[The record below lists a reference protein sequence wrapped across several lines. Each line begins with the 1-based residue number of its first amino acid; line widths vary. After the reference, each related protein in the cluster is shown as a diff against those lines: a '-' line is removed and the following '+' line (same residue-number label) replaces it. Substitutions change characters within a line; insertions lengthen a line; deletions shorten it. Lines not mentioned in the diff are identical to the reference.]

1 MSAKGESPTGRPRG
15 RRGYTVARP
24 RSNAWLWILNAV
36 VISVVVIAAAAA
48 STSVGHSA
56 VSALNHFLLFYAGV
70 LALIALTAEVGIGLV
85 ASDRIIMK
93 PSARV
98 TAQAIHRALG
108 FGAIAFLVIHI
119 ALEIVAGRSH
129 PYDAVIPFL
138 DKGKTFYLGLG
149 TVASDMFIVIM
160 MTGIYRARLATSM
173 SPKAWRVIHGSAY
186 VAWVFGL
193 VHGLLGGRAAKA
205 FFGYSSFVYWAYGAC
220 AAAVAVALLVRL
232 AAQHRAGNEHYS
244 QPVPDAPAG
253 AGWPAAALASGA
265 LPSTMM
271 SATALGGGAQSALEG
286 RPAAGR
292 RASGL
297 GQRGRP
303 QLALPA
309 GASGQRAAPGRAAQY
324 SGTGSD
330 GHTRQYG
337 MTGQLARTGPFDQL
351 GGGHPSGPM
360 PQFGAD
366 HPSGPFEMPPF
377 DRAQPGGSRYE
388 RAGETGQPGRSHR
401 HMVRGQSEWI
411 AAYERPL
418 GAQRPVLPADHPS
431 ASFDRPVLPADHPSA
446 SFDRPVLPSD
456 HPSASFDRPVLPS
469 DHPSASFDRPV
480 LPSDHPSASFDR
492 PVLPSDHPSASFD
505 RPQFDRPQFD
515 RPLSA
520 PPPRYEMTGEIE
532 RPAMYQPILPPEYQS
547 LLPAD
552 HPSAPFDRPRFDEP
566 VGYGP
571 RDRAAAPYQQP
582 VPASRYA
589 RPVPPAPRDEYAQY
603 PPPPPP
609 AGWPGQYRPRP
620 DGLPAGYDPR
630 AGDFERPY
638 DRDPSAAY
646 GHPGQ
651 PGPSAGYYD
660 ALDLAARQYE
670 QPPTDPRDRY
680 APYADPAAQYG
691 RPAYAD
697 PRDQA
702 GRYGPASPY
711 GPPGYPAQPAGWDQP
726 VSYDQAAYAER
737 SAQFERDRAAH
748 NASFADQ
755 DASYTRP
762 RSPGARGR
770 YGPQDDTDPLNIVPL
785 NTGDYS

>member
-24 RSNAWLWILNAV
+24 RSNTWLWILNV
-36 VISVVVIAAAAA
+36 IVISVVVIAAAAA
-48 STSVGHSA
+48 STSVGHSV

-98 TAQAIHRALG
+98 TAQAIHRAMG

-205 FFGYSSFVYWAYGAC
+205 FFGYSGFVYWAYGAC

-253 AGWPAAALASGA
+253 AGWPVAALASGA

-271 SATALGGGAQSALEG
+271 SATALGGGAQSALDG

-297 GQRGRP
+297 GQRGRR

-309 GASGQRAAPGRAAQY
+309 GTSGQRAAPGRAARY

-337 MTGQLARTGPFDQL
+337 MTGQFARTGPFDQL
-351 GGGHPSGPM
+351 GGGHPSGPL

-377 DRAQPGGSRYE
+377 DRAEPGGSRYE
-388 RAGETGQPGRSHR
+388 RAGETGQPGRPHR

-431 ASFDRPVLPADHPSA
+431 ASFDRPVLPADHASA
-446 SFDRPVLPSD
+446 PFDRPVLPAD
-456 HPSASFDRPVLPS
+456 HA
-469 DHPSASFDRPV
+469 
-480 LPSDHPSASFDR
+480 
-492 PVLPSDHPSASFD
+492 SASFD

-515 RPLSA
+515 RPQSA
-520 PPPRYEMTGEIE
+520 PPPRYEMTGEID
-532 RPAMYQPILPPEYQS
+532 RPAMYQPILPPEYRPP
-547 LLPAD
+547 LPAD

-582 VPASRYA
+582 VPASPYA
-589 RPVPPAPRDEYAQY
+589 RSVPPGPRDEYAQY
-603 PPPPPP
+603 APPAA
-609 AGWPGQYRPRP
+609 AGWPGQYRPGP
-620 DGLPAGYDPR
+620 DDPSAGYDPR
-630 AGDFERPY
+630 AGEFERPY

-670 QPPTDPRDRY
+670 QPPPDSRDRY

-702 GRYGPASPY
+702 GPYSPASPY
-711 GPPGYPAQPAGWDQP
+711 GPPGYPAQPAGWDQRG
-726 VSYDQAAYAER
+726 SDDRAAHAER

-762 RSPGARGR
+762 RPPGARDR
-770 YGPQDDTDPLNIVPL
+770 FGPHDDTDPLNIVPL

>member
-24 RSNAWLWILNAV
+24 RSNTWLWILNVV

-48 STSVGHSA
+48 STSVGHSV

-98 TAQAIHRALG
+98 TAQAIHRAMG

-205 FFGYSSFVYWAYGAC
+205 FFGYSGFVYWAYGAC

-309 GASGQRAAPGRAAQY
+309 GTSGQRAAPGRAAQY

-337 MTGQLARTGPFDQL
+337 MTGRFARTGPFDQL

-388 RAGETGQPGRSHR
+388 RAGETGQPGRPHR

-431 ASFDRPVLPADHPSA
+431 ASFDRPVLPADHLSA
-446 SFDRPVLPSD
+446 SFDRPLP
-456 HPSASFDRPVLPS
+456 
-469 DHPSASFDRPV
+469 
-480 LPSDHPSASFDR
+480 
-492 PVLPSDHPSASFD
+492 
-505 RPQFDRPQFD
+505 
-515 RPLSA
+515 A
-520 PPPRYEMTGEIE
+520 PPPRYEMTGEID
-532 RPAMYQPILPPEYQS
+532 RPAMYQPILPPEYRPPM
-547 LLPAD
+547 PAD

-603 PPPPPP
+603 PPPPP
-609 AGWPGQYRPRP
+609 AGWPGQYRPGP
-620 DGLPAGYDPR
+620 DDPPAGYDPR
-630 AGDFERPY
+630 AGEFERPY

-670 QPPTDPRDRY
+670 QPPPDPRDRY

-702 GRYGPASPY
+702 GPYSPASPY
-711 GPPGYPAQPAGWDQP
+711 GPPGYPAQPAGWDQRG
-726 VSYDQAAYAER
+726 SYDRAAHAER

-762 RSPGARGR
+762 RPPGARDR
-770 YGPQDDTDPLNIVPL
+770 FGPQDDTDPLNIVPL

>member
-1 MSAKGESPTGRPRG
+1 VSAKGESPTGRPRG

-98 TAQAIHRALG
+98 TAQAIHRAMG

-205 FFGYSSFVYWAYGAC
+205 FFGYSGFVYWAYGAC

-337 MTGQLARTGPFDQL
+337 MTGQFARTGPFDQL

-446 SFDRPVLPSD
+446 SFDRP
-456 HPSASFDRPVLPS
+456 
-469 DHPSASFDRPV
+469 
-480 LPSDHPSASFDR
+480 
-492 PVLPSDHPSASFD
+492 
-505 RPQFDRPQFD
+505 QFDRPQ
-515 RPLSA
+515 SA
-520 PPPRYEMTGEIE
+520 PPPRYEMTGEID
-532 RPAMYQPILPPEYQS
+532 RPAMYQPILPPGYRPA
-547 LLPAD
+547 LPAD

-620 DGLPAGYDPR
+620 DGPPAGYDPR
-630 AGDFERPY
+630 AGEFERPY

-670 QPPTDPRDRY
+670 QPPPDPRDRY
-680 APYADPAAQYG
+680 APYADPPARYG

-762 RSPGARGR
+762 RPPGARDR
-770 YGPQDDTDPLNIVPL
+770 FGPQDDTDPLNIVPL

>member
-1 MSAKGESPTGRPRG
+1 
-15 RRGYTVARP
+15 VARP
-24 RSNAWLWILNAV
+24 RSNTWLWILNAV

-48 STSVGHSA
+48 STSVGHSV

-205 FFGYSSFVYWAYGAC
+205 FFGYSGFVYWAYGAC

-303 QLALPA
+303 QLALPS
-309 GASGQRAAPGRAAQY
+309 GTSGQRAAQY
-324 SGTGSD
+324 SGTGPD

-337 MTGQLARTGPFDQL
+337 MTGQFARTSPFDQL

-446 SFDRPVLPSD
+446 SFDRP
-456 HPSASFDRPVLPS
+456 
-469 DHPSASFDRPV
+469 
-480 LPSDHPSASFDR
+480 
-492 PVLPSDHPSASFD
+492 
-505 RPQFDRPQFD
+505 QFDRPQ
-515 RPLSA
+515 SA
-520 PPPRYEMTGEIE
+520 PPPRYEMTGEID
-532 RPAMYQPILPPEYQS
+532 RPAMYQPILPPGYRPA
-547 LLPAD
+547 LPAD

-571 RDRAAAPYQQP
+571 RDRAAAPDQQP
-582 VPASRYA
+582 VPASPYA
-589 RPVPPAPRDEYAQY
+589 RSVPASPRDEYAQFS
-603 PPPPPP
+603 PPPPP
-609 AGWPGQYRPRP
+609 GWPGQYRPGP
-620 DGLPAGYDPR
+620 DDPSAGYDPP
-630 AGDFERPY
+630 AGEFERPY
-638 DRDPSAAY
+638 GRDPSAAY

-670 QPPTDPRDRY
+670 QPPPDPRDRY

-691 RPAYAD
+691 RSAYAD
-697 PRDQA
+697 PRDMA
-702 GRYGPASPY
+702 GPYSPY
-711 GPPGYPAQPAGWDQP
+711 GPPGYPAQPAGWDQRGP
-726 VSYDQAAYAER
+726 YDQAAHAER

>member
-1 MSAKGESPTGRPRG
+1 VSAKGESPTGRPRG

-98 TAQAIHRALG
+98 TAQAIHRAMG

-337 MTGQLARTGPFDQL
+337 MTGQFARTGPFDQL

-388 RAGETGQPGRSHR
+388 RAGETGQPGRPHR

-762 RSPGARGR
+762 RPPGARDR
-770 YGPQDDTDPLNIVPL
+770 FGPQDDTDPLNIVPL

>member
-1 MSAKGESPTGRPRG
+1 VSAKGESPTGRPRG

-24 RSNAWLWILNAV
+24 RSNAWLWVLNAV

-56 VSALNHFLLFYAGV
+56 VSGLNHFLLFYAGV

-98 TAQAIHRALG
+98 TAQAIHRAMG

-205 FFGYSSFVYWAYGAC
+205 FFGYSGFVYWAYGAC
-220 AAAVAVALLVRL
+220 ATAVAVALLVRL

-271 SATALGGGAQSALEG
+271 TATALGGGAQAALEG

-309 GASGQRAAPGRAAQY
+309 GTSGQPAGPGRPAQY
-324 SGTGSD
+324 SATGSD

-337 MTGQLARTGPFDQL
+337 MTGQFARTGPFDQL

-366 HPSGPFEMPPF
+366 HPSGPFDRPPF
-377 DRAQPGGSRYE
+377 DRAQSGGSRYE
-388 RAGETGQPGRSHR
+388 WAGETGQPSRQHR
-401 HMVRGQSEWI
+401 HTVRGQPEWI

-418 GAQRPVLPADHPS
+418 GAQRPVLPADHLS
-431 ASFDRPVLPADHPSA
+431 ASFDRPVRPADHPSA
-446 SFDRPVLPSD
+446 SFDRP
-456 HPSASFDRPVLPS
+456 
-469 DHPSASFDRPV
+469 
-480 LPSDHPSASFDR
+480 
-492 PVLPSDHPSASFD
+492 
-505 RPQFDRPQFD
+505 QFG

-520 PPPRYEMTGEIE
+520 PQPRYEITGEID
-532 RPAMYQPILPPEYQS
+532 RHAMYQPILPPEYHP

-589 RPVPPAPRDEYAQY
+589 RPVPPGPRDEYAQY
-603 PPPPPP
+603 ASPPPP
-609 AGWPGQYRPRP
+609 AGWPGQHRPGP
-620 DGLPAGYDPR
+620 YDPAGYDPR
-630 AGDFERPY
+630 AGEFERSY
-638 DRDPSAAY
+638 DQDPSAAY

-651 PGPSAGYYD
+651 PSPSAGYYD

-670 QPPTDPRDRY
+670 QPPPDPRDRY

-691 RPAYAD
+691 RRPYAD

-702 GRYGPASPY
+702 GRYGPATPY
-711 GPPGYPAQPAGWDQP
+711 GPPGDPAEPAGWDQRG
-726 VSYDQAAYAER
+726 SYDQAAHAER

-762 RSPGARGR
+762 RAPGARDR
-770 YGPQDDTDPLNIVPL
+770 FGPQDDTDPLNIVPP

>member
-1 MSAKGESPTGRPRG
+1 
-15 RRGYTVARP
+15 
-24 RSNAWLWILNAV
+24 
-36 VISVVVIAAAAA
+36 
-48 STSVGHSA
+48 
-56 VSALNHFLLFYAGV
+56 
-70 LALIALTAEVGIGLV
+70 ALTAEVGIGLI

-98 TAQAIHRALG
+98 TAQAIHRAMG

-119 ALEIVAGRSH
+119 ALEIVAGRSQ

-205 FFGYSSFVYWAYGAC
+205 FFGYSGFVYWAYGAC
-220 AAAVAVALLVRL
+220 AAAVAVALLARI

-244 QPVPDAPAG
+244 QPVPDSPAG

-271 SATALGGGAQSALEG
+271 SASALGGGAQSALEG

-309 GASGQRAAPGRAAQY
+309 GASGQRAAQY

-337 MTGQLARTGPFDQL
+337 MTGEFALTGPFDQL
-351 GGGHPSGPM
+351 GGGQPSGPM
-360 PQFGAD
+360 LQFGAD

-388 RAGETGQPGRSHR
+388 RAGETGQPGRPHR

-418 GAQRPVLPADHPS
+418 GAQRPVRPADHPS

-456 HPSASFDRPVLPS
+456 HPSASFDRPQ
-469 DHPSASFDRPV
+469 FDRPQ
-480 LPSDHPSASFDR
+480 FDR
-492 PVLPSDHPSASFD
+492 PQFD

-532 RPAMYQPILPPEYQS
+532 RPAMYQPI
-547 LLPAD
+547 
-552 HPSAPFDRPRFDEP
+552 
-566 VGYGP
+566 
-571 RDRAAAPYQQP
+571 
-582 VPASRYA
+582 
-589 RPVPPAPRDEYAQY
+589 
-603 PPPPPP
+603 
-609 AGWPGQYRPRP
+609 
-620 DGLPAGYDPR
+620 
-630 AGDFERPY
+630 
-638 DRDPSAAY
+638 
-646 GHPGQ
+646 
-651 PGPSAGYYD
+651 
-660 ALDLAARQYE
+660 
-670 QPPTDPRDRY
+670 
-680 APYADPAAQYG
+680 
-691 RPAYAD
+691 
-697 PRDQA
+697 
-702 GRYGPASPY
+702 
-711 GPPGYPAQPAGWDQP
+711 
-726 VSYDQAAYAER
+726 
-737 SAQFERDRAAH
+737 
-748 NASFADQ
+748 
-755 DASYTRP
+755 
-762 RSPGARGR
+762 
-770 YGPQDDTDPLNIVPL
+770 
-785 NTGDYS
+785 

>member
-1 MSAKGESPTGRPRG
+1 VSAKGESPTGRPRG

-98 TAQAIHRALG
+98 TAQAIHRAMG

-337 MTGQLARTGPFDQL
+337 MTGQFARTGPFDQL

-388 RAGETGQPGRSHR
+388 RAGETGQPGRPHR

-492 PVLPSDHPSASFD
+492 PQFD

-762 RSPGARGR
+762 RPPGARDR
-770 YGPQDDTDPLNIVPL
+770 FGPQDDTDPLNIVPL

>member
-1 MSAKGESPTGRPRG
+1 
-15 RRGYTVARP
+15 VARP

-48 STSVGHSA
+48 STSVGHSV

-70 LALIALTAEVGIGLV
+70 LALVALTAEVGIGLV

-98 TAQAIHRALG
+98 TAQAIHRAMG
-108 FGAIAFLVIHI
+108 FGAIAFLAIHI
-119 ALEIVAGRSH
+119 GLEIVAGRSH

-138 DKGKTFYLGLG
+138 DQGKTFYLGLG
-149 TVASDMFIVIM
+149 TVASDMFIIIM

-173 SPKAWRVIHGSAY
+173 SPKAWRVIHASAY
-186 VAWVFGL
+186 AAWAFGL

-205 FFGYSSFVYWAYGAC
+205 FFGYSGFVYWAYGAC
-220 AAAVAVALLVRL
+220 AAAVAVALLIRL
-232 AAQHRAGNEHYS
+232 AAQHRAGNEHHS

-286 RPAAGR
+286 RPAGGR

-309 GASGQRAAPGRAAQY
+309 GTSGQPAGPDR
-324 SGTGSD
+324 
-330 GHTRQYG
+330 HTRQYG
-337 MTGQLARTGPFDQL
+337 MTGQFARTGPFDQL
-351 GGGHPSGPM
+351 GAGHPSGPM

-366 HPSGPFEMPPF
+366 HPSGPFEQPQF

-388 RAGETGQPGRSHR
+388 RAGETGQPGRPHR

-431 ASFDRPVLPADHPSA
+431 APFGRPVLPADHPSA
-446 SFDRPVLPSD
+446 PFG
-456 HPSASFDRPVLPS
+456 
-469 DHPSASFDRPV
+469 
-480 LPSDHPSASFDR
+480 
-492 PVLPSDHPSASFD
+492 
-505 RPQFDRPQFD
+505 RPQFDGPQFDGPQFGRPQFGRPQFD
-515 RPLSA
+515 QPQFDQPQFGRPQSAPPLSA
-520 PPPRYEMTGEIE
+520 PPPRYEMTGEID
-532 RPAMYQPILPPEYQS
+532 RPAMYQPILPPEYQP

-552 HPSAPFDRPRFDEP
+552 HPSAPFERPQFDEP

-571 RDRAAAPYQQP
+571 PDRTPYQQP

-589 RPVPPAPRDEYAQY
+589 RPVPPGPRDEYAQY
-603 PPPPPP
+603 APPPP
-609 AGWPGQYRPRP
+609 AGWPGQYRPGP
-620 DGLPAGYDPR
+620 YDPPAGYDPHP
-630 AGDFERPY
+630 GQFERPY

-670 QPPTDPRDRY
+670 QPPPDPRDRY
-680 APYADPAAQYG
+680 TPYADPAAQYS

-702 GRYGPASPY
+702 GHYGPASQY
-711 GPPGYPAQPAGWDQP
+711 GPPGYPAQPAGWDHRG
-726 VSYDQAAYAER
+726 SYDQAAHAGR

-762 RSPGARGR
+762 RPPGARNHF
-770 YGPQDDTDPLNIVPL
+770 GPQDDTDPLNIVPL
-785 NTGDYS
+785 NPGDYS

>member
-1 MSAKGESPTGRPRG
+1 
-15 RRGYTVARP
+15 VARP

-98 TAQAIHRALG
+98 TAQAIHRAMG

-205 FFGYSSFVYWAYGAC
+205 FFGYSGFVYWAYGAC
-220 AAAVAVALLVRL
+220 AATVAVALLVRL

-271 SATALGGGAQSALEG
+271 SATALGGGAQTALEG

-297 GQRGRP
+297 GHRGRP

-309 GASGQRAAPGRAAQY
+309 GTSGQRAAQY

-337 MTGQLARTGPFDQL
+337 MTGQFARTGPFDQL
-351 GGGHPSGPM
+351 GGGRPSGPM

-388 RAGETGQPGRSHR
+388 RAGETGQPGRPHR
-401 HMVRGQSEWI
+401 HMVRGQSQWI

-456 HPSASFDRPVLPS
+456 HPT
-469 DHPSASFDRPV
+469 
-480 LPSDHPSASFDR
+480 ASFDR

-515 RPLSA
+515 RPQFDRPQFDRPQFA

-552 HPSAPFDRPRFDEP
+552 HPSAPFDRPRFDDP

-582 VPASRYA
+582 VPASPYA

-603 PPPPPP
+603 PPPPP
-609 AGWPGQYRPRP
+609 AGWPGQYRPGP
-620 DGLPAGYDPR
+620 DGPPAGYDPR
-630 AGDFERPY
+630 AGEFERPY

-670 QPPTDPRDRY
+670 QPPPDPRDRY

-702 GRYGPASPY
+702 GQYGPASPY
-711 GPPGYPAQPAGWDQP
+711 GPPGYPAQPAGWDQRG
-726 VSYDQAAYAER
+726 SYDQAAHAER

-762 RSPGARGR
+762 RPPGARDR
-770 YGPQDDTDPLNIVPL
+770 FGPQDDTDPLNIVPL